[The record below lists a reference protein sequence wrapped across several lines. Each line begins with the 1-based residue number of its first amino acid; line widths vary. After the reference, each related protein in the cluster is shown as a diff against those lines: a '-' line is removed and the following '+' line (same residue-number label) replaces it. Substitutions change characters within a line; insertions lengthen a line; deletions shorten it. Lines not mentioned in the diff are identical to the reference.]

1 MTALNG
7 LKLTTKCSECN
18 LGHKEI
24 VCSFDNSNNQLFRGV
39 TIANAYS
46 KGALL
51 FMQGEPSLGIY
62 MLCQGS
68 VKLTSFSKDGKA
80 MILHIARPGEILGL
94 STAITNSV
102 HIATAQVVEP
112 SQVNFVRTRDFMRV
126 LSQDAALCL
135 AVAKQLS
142 KNYQRAYL
150 QVCSLGLSN
159 SVFDRLAGLF
169 LEWCSPF
176 NEEVDKI
183 RIRMKYTHEEIA
195 EMIGSSRETVTRL
208 FKDFRDRNLISR
220 DGDELII
227 HDIERLREAA
237 SCRQ

>member
-24 VCSFDNSNNQLFRGV
+24 VCSFDNSNNRLFRGV